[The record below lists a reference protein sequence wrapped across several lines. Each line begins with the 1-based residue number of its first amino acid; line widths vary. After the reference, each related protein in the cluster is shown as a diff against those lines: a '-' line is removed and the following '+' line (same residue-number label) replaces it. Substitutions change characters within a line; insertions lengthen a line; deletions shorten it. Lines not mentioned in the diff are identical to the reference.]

1 MSRGFKLF
9 PTALAILVAAAL
21 LPGCQGKVDGGGSAK
36 TAYFKVA
43 GTEEED
49 AFVIALTDP
58 ATIAE
63 ARAIVDGQQPTKVH
77 VTGLVV
83 AGEAAYNRPWHF
95 YLDPSSISFFELS
108 TEVCDA
114 ATSYVEAHLAE
125 VGGAFLPGRRW
136 CPWSSR
142 VIAEVEGP

>member
-1 MSRGFKLF
+1 MKRIRLLLA
-9 PTALAILVAAAL
+9 TMAILSSCHSASD
-21 LPGCQGKVDGGGSAK
+21 PG

-43 GTEEED
+43 GATEAD
-49 AFVIALTDP
+49 TFVIALTDP

-63 ARAIVDGQQPTKVH
+63 ARALASGQEPSKH

-83 AGEAAYNRPWHF
+83 SEAAPYNAPWSFH
-95 YLDPSSISFFELS
+95 LDPASISFAEMS
-108 TEVCDA
+108 IEVCDA
-114 ATSYVEAHLAE
+114 ATTYVEEHLAE

-142 VIAEVEGP
+142 VIAEVDAK

>member
-1 MSRGFKLF
+1 MKRTLLL
-9 PTALAILVAAAL
+9 LAARAVLSSCHGASG
-21 LPGCQGKVDGGGSAK
+21 PG

-43 GTEEED
+43 GATEAD
-49 AFVIALTDP
+49 TFVIALTDP

-63 ARAIVDGQQPTKVH
+63 ARALASGQEPSKH

-83 AGEAAYNRPWHF
+83 AEPAPYNAPWSFH
-95 YLDPSSISFFELS
+95 LDSASISFAEMS
-108 TEVCDA
+108 IEVCDA
-114 ATSYVEAHLAE
+114 ATSYVEEHLAE

-142 VIAEVEGP
+142 VIAEIE

>member
-1 MSRGFKLF
+1 MKR
-9 PTALAILVAAAL
+9 AL
-21 LPGCQGKVDGGGSAK
+21 LLATLCVLSSCHSAPDAG

-43 GTEEED
+43 GATEAD

-58 ATIAE
+58 ATIAT
-63 ARAIVDGQQPTKVH
+63 ARALASGQEPSKH

-83 AGEAAYNRPWHF
+83 AEAAPYNALWSFH
-95 YLDPSSISFFELS
+95 LDPASISFAEMS
-108 TEVCDA
+108 IEVCDA
-114 ATSYVEAHLAE
+114 ATSYVEGHLAE

-142 VIAEVEGP
+142 VVGEVK

>member
-1 MSRGFKLF
+1 MKRTMLLLAA
-9 PTALAILVAAAL
+9 TAILA
-21 LPGCQGKVDGGGSAK
+21 GCQSASDSG

-43 GTEEED
+43 GPTEAD
-49 AFVIALTDP
+49 TFVIAVNDP

-63 ARAIVDGQQPTKVH
+63 ARAIASGQEQSKVH

-83 AGEAAYNRPWHF
+83 NGAVPYNAPWSFH
-95 YLDPSSISFFELS
+95 LHPASISFFEAS
-108 TEVCDA
+108 IEVCDA
-114 ATSYVEAHLAE
+114 ATSYVEEHLAE

-142 VIAEVEGP
+142 VVEEVR

>member
-1 MSRGFKLF
+1 MKRTLLL
-9 PTALAILVAAAL
+9 LAAIVLSA
-21 LPGCQGKVDGGGSAK
+21 GCQSTKDSE

-43 GTEEED
+43 GATEAD
-49 AFVIALTDP
+49 TFVIALTDP

-63 ARAIVDGQQPTKVH
+63 ARASVSGQEPSKH

-83 AGEAAYNRPWHF
+83 AESVPYNAPWRFH
-95 YLDPSSISFFELS
+95 LDPASISFAEMS
-108 TEVCDA
+108 IEVCDA
-114 ATSYVEAHLAE
+114 ATTYVEEHLAE

-142 VIAEVEGP
+142 VIAEVDAK

>member
-1 MSRGFKLF
+1 LKRVLL
-9 PTALAILVAAAL
+9 LATLCVLSGCHSASN
-21 LPGCQGKVDGGGSAK
+21 PG

-43 GTEEED
+43 GATGAD
-49 AFVIALTDP
+49 TFVIALGDP

-63 ARAIVDGQQPTKVH
+63 ARALASGQEPSKH

-83 AGEAAYNRPWHF
+83 AEAAPYNAPWSFH
-95 YLDPSSISFFELS
+95 LGPASIAFAEMSI
-108 TEVCDA
+108 EVCDA
-114 ATSYVEAHLAE
+114 ATTYVEEHLAE

-142 VIAEVEGP
+142 VITEVDAK

>member
-1 MSRGFKLF
+1 MTRTLF
-9 PTALAILVAAAL
+9 MLAAIAL
-21 LPGCQGKVDGGGSAK
+21 LSGCQTANDQPG

-43 GTEEED
+43 GATKAD
-49 AFVIALTDP
+49 TFVIALTDP

-63 ARAIVDGQQPTKVH
+63 ARAMASGQAPSRH

-83 AGEAAYNRPWHF
+83 AEAVPYNAPWSFH
-95 YLDPSSISFFELS
+95 LDPGSISFAEMS
-108 TEVCDA
+108 IEVCDA

-142 VIAEVEGP
+142 VIAEVK